1 MTFAA
6 TCSAPPDYF
15 LGAKSALCDS
25 FVLAQREIP
34 RAFFI
39 RKFEKNSLFVDDYD
53 KIHSMQK
60 IISAGIIVF
69 RRTREGIKF
78 LILYHGRNYWNFPKG
93 KVESEERSWQAALR
107 EVREETGLKSTE
119 LRFVGGFKTYERF
132 MYRRGQDKIFK
143 IVILYLAET
152 RQPRI
157 TVSHEHEGYG
167 WFTFSEAK
175 RVLSKH
181 HESVNI
187 LQRANDFLHKAS
199 LRRGQKNPPRPDLV
213 LQGGSLPSRTT

>member
-1 MTFAA
+1 
-6 TCSAPPDYF
+6 
-15 LGAKSALCDS
+15 
-25 FVLAQREIP
+25 
-34 RAFFI
+34 
-39 RKFEKNSLFVDDYD
+39 
-53 KIHSMQK
+53 MQK

-119 LRFVGGFKTYERF
+119 IRFVGGFKTYERF
-132 MYRRGQDKIFK
+132 MYSRGKDKIFK

-167 WFTFSEAK
+167 WFTFGEAK
-175 RVLSKH
+175 KVLSKYR
-181 HESVNI
+181 ESMNI
-187 LQRANDFLHKAS
+187 LQRAYDFLHPLRES
-199 LRRGQKNPPRPDLV
+199 GRLRRPRGMTEGHH
-213 LQGGSLPSRTT
+213 QMKSTS

>member
-1 MTFAA
+1 
-6 TCSAPPDYF
+6 
-15 LGAKSALCDS
+15 
-25 FVLAQREIP
+25 
-34 RAFFI
+34 
-39 RKFEKNSLFVDDYD
+39 
-53 KIHSMQK
+53 MQK

-119 LRFVGGFKTYERF
+119 IRFVGGFKTYERF
-132 MYRRGQDKIFK
+132 MYSRGTDKIFK

-167 WFTFSEAK
+167 WFTFGEAK
-175 RVLSKH
+175 KVLSKYR
-181 HESVNI
+181 ESMNI
-187 LQRANDFLHKAS
+187 LQRSYAFLHP
-199 LRRGQKNPPRPDLV
+199 LREGVRFRRPRGMTEGHHQMK
-213 LQGGSLPSRTT
+213 STS